1 MIVQTSEFQSCLPN
15 NKQSQSAS
23 QPARQPKCSINYILI
38 YAYFRFFVL
47 TLLLNLLIITLAALV
62 WLFFIVCSFIYYVYV
77 RQRTMLATD
86 EIVSNIDSK
95 HTTVFFFSI
104 QPFLYC
110 FIKLFFFTFKQNT
123 TGSCC
128 IHLRP
133 VLYFFFQLRIIQN
146 LMYIQC
152 LPYVIIFKQRYWWIF
167 SILKV
172 QPRSFG
178 NNFLADCSSI
188 FDAQFNLTFK
198 RSMCKV
204 IFSPI

>member
-1 MIVQTSEFQSCLPN
+1 MHSLASSHVKLLIVQTSEFQSCLPN
-15 NKQSQSAS
+15 NKQSQSVS

-62 WLFFIVCSFIYYVYV
+62 WLFLLYAPSYITFMFANEQCL
-77 RQRTMLATD
+77 QRMKLCQTLIRSTRRC
-86 EIVSNIDSK
+86 
-95 HTTVFFFSI
+95 FFSI

-133 VLYFFFQLRIIQN
+133 VLYLFFVSTSYHTELEVHSMSTACN
-146 LMYIQC
+146 YI
-152 LPYVIIFKQRYWWIF
+152 
-167 SILKV
+167 
-172 QPRSFG
+172 
-178 NNFLADCSSI
+178 
-188 FDAQFNLTFK
+188 
-198 RSMCKV
+198 
-204 IFSPI
+204 